1 MARVSRS
8 RSSRDVRS
16 SAGVAGTAGRSLGAG
31 AGGEIPPAAA
41 LGEGGLAELFFATEE
56 SPLDEARGAS
66 VLSAGEAF
74 VAVGSGPRPVATRAA
89 FRDRVVS
96 PLAAARA
103 ARLSSH

>member
-74 VAVGSGPRPVATRAA
+74 VAVGSGAGAVATGVGCGT
-89 FRDRVVS
+89 RVVS
-96 PLAAARA
+96 TGAGAGAGR
-103 ARLSSH
+103 